1 MSEEISTGDI
11 LKEELKVAAKNLEKK
26 GLALGEKALLE
37 VVIELDATVKR
48 VADRTPNKIDD
59 LYNVVSNDLVETAK
73 EQIDKLDGE
82 ENL

>member
-37 VVIELDATVKR
+37 VVIELDATAKR
-48 VADRTPNKIDD
+48 VAARTPNKIDD